1 MTKISKNLS
10 CDDSS
15 SSSLD
20 DDNAT
25 TTTLDLSYSDHMN
38 TNNDSSN
45 DDDRDTLKILRKR
58 HPFKDHSMNNTT
70 VNTTRGI
77 HKEQQKNLNTIH
89 TNKSNSTSSSPF
101 LLFIC
106 ASGICICY
114 LYFGIVQEKLF
125 SKSNT
130 NQNSEIKKVG
140 NTTTF
145 MLLLSCITNVI
156 VSVGWIWTEQR
167 FQHVLIQNRNVNVDE
182 GKKTREKKLSLDH
195 KTFFQCKVNFYKR
208 FHLFM

>member
-10 CDDSS
+10 CYDSPS

-25 TTTLDLSYSDHMN
+25 TTTLDLSYSDHNN
-38 TNNDSSN
+38 TNND
-45 DDDRDTLKILRKR
+45 DKDTLKTLRNR
-58 HPFKDHSMNNTT
+58 HPLKNHSMNNTT
-70 VNTTRGI
+70 VNATRDI
-77 HKEQQKNLNTIH
+77 HKEQQRNLNNTR
-89 TNKSNSTSSSPF
+89 TCNSNSTNSSPF

-114 LYFGIVQEKLF
+114 LYFGIVQERLF

-145 MLLLSCITNVI
+145 MLVLSCITNVI
-156 VSVGWIWTEQR
+156 VSVGWIWTDQR
-167 FQHVLIQNRNVNVDE
+167 FQHVNNRNLNVD
-182 GKKTREKKLSLDH
+182 KEKKKREMKLGLDH
-195 KTFFQCKVNFYKR
+195 KTFFRCKLNFCMR
-208 FHLFM
+208 FN